1 MTDPDYGFTF
11 LAAGGDLN
19 PSFTVLTGAAAVA
32 QDLAHRLM
40 TPEGGLFYDPE
51 YESIDLRSY
60 LSKALDAAEVYR
72 LRAKVARA
80 LRQDERVDDV
90 EISVDFNPAARTL
103 TVTAEGTGA
112 LGPFR
117 LVVAASEANVA
128 ILEASAP

>member
-1 MTDPDYGFTF
+1 VPDPDYGFTF
-11 LAAGGDLN
+11 LAVGMDLS
-19 PSFTVLTGAAAVA
+19 PSFTSVTGPAAVA

-60 LSKALDAAEVYR
+60 LSKSLDAAEAFR
-72 LRAKVARA
+72 LRAKVERA

-90 EISVDFNPAARTL
+90 EVDVDFNPPARTL
-103 TVTAEGTGA
+103 TVTAEGASA

-117 LVVAASEANVA
+117 LVVVASEAAVA
-128 ILEASAP
+128 ILEASAL